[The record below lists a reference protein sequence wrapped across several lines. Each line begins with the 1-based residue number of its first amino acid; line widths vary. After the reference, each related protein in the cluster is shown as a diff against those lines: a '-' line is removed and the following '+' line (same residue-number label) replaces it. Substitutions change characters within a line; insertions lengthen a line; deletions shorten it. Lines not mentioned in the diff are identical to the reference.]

1 MICSRESLKEYLEQ
15 DRLALNIERKKPR
28 VIGVICSK

>member
-15 DRLALNIERKKPR
+15 DRLALNIERKK
-28 VIGVICSK
+28 GVICSK